1 MTDDAP
7 NKMED
12 LFKTVQQAQKE
23 LGRVQAELSKKTVEG
38 TSGGGMVKVVVNGR
52 QQVVSLHIENEVAA
66 AGDTEMLQ
74 DLIVAA
80 VNQAL
85 GKAAELAQQ
94 DFSQIAGG
102 LSMKIPGLT

>member
-12 LFKTVQQAQKE
+12 LFKTVQQAQQE

-38 TSGGGMVKVVVNGR
+38 SAGGGMVKAVVNGR
-52 QQVVSLHIENEVAA
+52 QQLVSLHIEDDVATG
-66 AGDTEMLQ
+66 GDTEMLQ

-85 GKAAELAQQ
+85 SKAAELAQE

-102 LSMKIPGLT
+102 LSMKIPGLS